1 MQDATRSQSI
11 IAANRAAP
19 LIVYDY
25 KSQKFMMS
33 ASAVAGAKSREVP
46 VGGIASNGRVA
57 SFADGHS
64 GRYADSFGRTSAA
77 ASYNGGGHNSGA
89 SYGGGRG
96 WGSYSS
102 GSSYSGGG
110 GYSASHSS
118 SSSGGSSSHS
128 SGGSSGGGGRVSSS
142 RSSTA
147 SSSSSRSSGG
157 RPGLPVTAA
166 LPLPPRCA

>member
-96 WGSYSS
+96 SGSYSS

-110 GYSASHSS
+110 GYSASPSS
-118 SSSGGSSSHS
+118 NSSGGSSSQFS
-128 SGGSSGGGGRVSSS
+128 RGSRSGGNL
-142 RSSTA
+142 T
-147 SSSSSRSSGG
+147 SSSSSTSSSKYSSFSGG
-157 RPGLPVTAA
+157 V
-166 LPLPPRCA
+166 